1 MGQIIDLPSAQRP
14 RGAGVDAAA
23 SPSGAQIL
31 LFTGVW
37 RERYDIA
44 PAAWSSAKGRAGP
57 KSAKRDAPKGPS
69 SPTRGKK
76 RA

>member
-1 MGQIIDLPSAQRP
+1 MGQVIDLPSAQRP
-14 RGAGVDAAA
+14 RGAGVDAAVPA
-23 SPSGAQIL
+23 CGAQIL

-37 RERYDIA
+37 RERYDTA
-44 PAAWSSAKGRAGP
+44 PAAWSSGKGRAGP